1 MRWEAIERLGQLIR
15 DKEKEMWPPPPPI
28 EAKKAVYKDI
38 LEGFRDLQE
47 AKEYIEGMPEDNVIF
62 TARGYEI
69 PFAFI
74 AFIIEDIEYNPNLS
88 PFHNT

>member
-15 DKEKEMWPPPPPI
+15 EKEREMWPYPTPV

-47 AKEYIEGMPEDNVIF
+47 AKEYIKGMPEDNVIF

-69 PFAFI
+69 PFALI
-74 AFIIEDIEYNPNLS
+74 AFVIEDIEYNPNLS
-88 PFHNT
+88 PFQNT